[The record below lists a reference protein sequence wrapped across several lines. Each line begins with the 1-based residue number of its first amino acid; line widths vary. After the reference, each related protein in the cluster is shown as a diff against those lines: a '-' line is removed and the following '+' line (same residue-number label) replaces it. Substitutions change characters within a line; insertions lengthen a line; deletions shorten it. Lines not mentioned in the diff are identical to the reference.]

1 MKDIYEI
8 KKTNENRL
16 LSAAKRR
23 VEKFHTLKK
32 IYDDDFLITLVRH
45 KSHYDNILL
54 FWLVNDNPIDSLIT
68 AKFLQDIENDV
79 KLFKFDNNFSVLK
92 RKLRQWKTI
101 PFESTI
107 TELEFAAE
115 YFRKGFKIE
124 FEPLLPNDKRG
135 DFCINKDCLKIYF
148 EVKMIFSKASI
159 QEDAITTDL
168 SDRCDGIEHPFIIS
182 INLEEGFRLNQSA
195 AFSKY
200 LQKKL
205 KEIEAT
211 SIDLP
216 FSLVYPEIGN
226 PTIKIDLI
234 KRVPRGKRGYIMGF
248 TYGGGIKS
256 SWTDVRRKIVSG
268 VSQLHPDYP
277 GVIIVRPYGLH
288 TGEYDIQN
296 ALYGDLSIRFN
307 RVGSQAFRTGD
318 RIFGANK
325 NKRLSAVVYYKKRLQ
340 NSGYTKEKVVY
351 HNPFAVHKIARD
363 IFEGENVTQFPPS
376 K

>member
-1 MKDIYEI
+1 MKDVYEI
-8 KKTNENRL
+8 RKTNENQL
-16 LSAAKRR
+16 LSAAKLR
-23 VEKFHTLKK
+23 VEKFPTLKK
-32 IYDDDFLITLVRH
+32 IYDDDFLIKLVRY

-68 AKFLQDIENDV
+68 AKFLQDIENGV
-79 KLFKFDNNFSVLK
+79 KLFQFDNNFSIFK

-101 PFESTI
+101 PFESAI

-115 YFRKGFKIE
+115 YCKKEYKIE
-124 FEPLLPNDKRG
+124 FEPLLPNGKKG

-148 EVKMIFSKASI
+148 EVKMIFSKASL
-159 QEDAITTDL
+159 QEDAIITDL
-168 SDRCDGIEHPFIIS
+168 SDRCDGIVHPFIIS
-182 INLEEGFRLNQSA
+182 IDLEEGFRLNQSA

-211 SIDLP
+211 SINFP
-216 FSLVYPEIGN
+216 FSLVYPESGN

-234 KRVPRGKRGYIMGF
+234 KRVPKGERGYIMGF

-288 TGEYDIQN
+288 TLEYDIQN
-296 ALYGDLSIRFN
+296 ALYGDLSVRFN
-307 RVGSQAFRTGD
+307 RVGSQVFRRGD
-318 RIFGANK
+318 RIFGVNK
-325 NKRLSAVVYYKKRLQ
+325 NKRLSVVVHYKKILQ
-340 NSGYTKEKVVY
+340 NSGYTKEKIVY
-351 HNPFAVHKIARD
+351 HNPFAAHKIARD
-363 IFEGENVTQFPPS
+363 IFEGENVTQF
-376 K
+376 